1 MNAKTKTPAQ
11 IEKMRTAGK
20 LAASVLDYIA
30 DYVRPGIS
38 TGELDKLCA
47 ERIAALGAS
56 APTINYAPQ
65 GHPPYPCATCISVN
79 HQVCHGVPSFR
90 KMLRRG
96 DIVNI
101 DITVQKDGWHG
112 DTSRMY
118 YAEARDIVGDIES
131 EESFICMRLSQT
143 ALECLWLGM
152 AQVAPGRRLGDI
164 GAAIQ
169 ECAEGRGYGVV
180 RDFCGH
186 GLGASF
192 HEPPQILHYG
202 KRGEGAVLVQD
213 MVFTIEP
220 MINAGSPDVK
230 TLADGWTAVT
240 RDRSLSANGNTPAR
254 KQTGLRSANHR
265 RCEEHR
271 RFLSNSPVLIPGRT

>member
-118 YAEARDIVGDIES
+118 YAGQPSVLAK
-131 EESFICMRLSQT
+131 RLSQT

-192 HEPPQILHYG
+192 HRRRYCTMANGAKARYWCRFYHRADD
-202 KRGEGAVLVQD
+202 KRRQPGCQNIG
-213 MVFTIEP
+213 
-220 MINAGSPDVK
+220 
-230 TLADGWTAVT
+230 TLDGIT
-240 RDRSLSANGNTPAR
+240 RDREVYRHNGNTCPCGE
-254 KQTGLRSANHR
+254 TGCEVANRSPNAAIRSAHN
-265 RCEEHR
+265 
-271 RFLSNSPVLIPGRT
+271 LSNSPVLIPGRT

>member
-1 MNAKTKTPAQ
+1 MSKGSIKTPAQ
-11 IEKMRTAGK
+11 IEKMRVAGK
-20 LAASVLDYIA
+20 IAAGILDYIA
-30 DYVRPGIS
+30 GYVRPGIS

-47 ERIAALGAS
+47 ERITAMGAS
-56 APTINYAPQ
+56 APTINYAPR

-90 KMLRRG
+90 KVLRRG

-101 DITVQKDGWHG
+101 DITVKKDGWHG

-118 YAEARDIVGDIES
+118 FAGQPSILAK
-131 EESFICMRLSQT
+131 RLCQT

-152 AQVAPGRRLGDI
+152 AQVAPGRTLGDI

-169 ECAEGRGYGVV
+169 GCAESRGYGVV
-180 RDFCGH
+180 REFCGH
-186 GLGASF
+186 GLGATF

-202 KRGEGAVLVQD
+202 KKGEGIKLEEN

-220 MINAGSPDVK
+220 MINAGKPGVK

-240 RDRSLSANGNTPAR
+240 KDRSLSAQWEHTIRVSPTGCEVLTIADSEEPRRHLTP
-254 KQTGLRSANHR
+254 
-265 RCEEHR
+265 
-271 RFLSNSPVLIPGRT
+271 PD

>member
-1 MNAKTKTPAQ
+1 MSNVNIKTPAQ
-11 IEKMRTAGK
+11 IEKMRVAGK
-20 LAASVLDYIA
+20 LAAAVLDYIA
-30 DYVRPGIS
+30 DYVRPGVS

-47 ERIAALGAS
+47 DKIAALGAS
-56 APTINYAPQ
+56 APTINYAPR

-90 KMLRRG
+90 KVLRRG

-101 DITVQKDGWHG
+101 DITVKKDGWHG

-118 YAEARDIVGDIES
+118 FAGQPSVLAK
-131 EESFICMRLSQT
+131 RLSQT
-143 ALECLWLGM
+143 ARECLWLAM

-169 ECAEGRGYGVV
+169 ECAEPRGYGVV

-202 KRGEGAVLVQD
+202 KRGEGAKLVEN

-220 MINAGSPDVK
+220 MINAGSPKVK

-240 RDRSLSANGNTPAR
+240 RDRSLSAQWEHTVR
-254 KQTGLRSANHR
+254 VSETGCEVLTIPDA
-265 RCEEHR
+265 EEHH
-271 RFLSNSPVLIPGRT
+271 RFLQPPD